1 MCHLSTELKKTKK
14 CGDYWWKSKFKCQS
28 KGFRYIKYQGT
39 HCAKGSRKVSQLSI
53 NSNFYKFLFKYY
65 LLIQVAHRD
74 CSSRWNTIST
84 DSTRHVQLYL
94 MHSIVMVVIIF
105 AFCSWCWFRCWF
117 RPWECPLAA
126 TIQLR
131 LLDSISC
138 SCSSFRRKRWR
149 VLSNVRPR
157 LWATRA
163 LISVRRSRY
172 SVCSLWRALFPSE

>member
-74 CSSRWNTIST
+74 CLSRWNTIST

-94 MHSIVMVVIIF
+94 MHLIVIWSLFMHF
-105 AFCSWCWFRCWF
+105 AVDVDSAADSDLRMPSCRNNSTPA
-117 RPWECPLAA
+117 PWLY
-126 TIQLR
+126 LR
-131 LLDSISC
+131 
-138 SCSSFRRKRWR
+138 
-149 VLSNVRPR
+149 SNTMKVHWIKIKDILMYENAHFSP
-157 LWATRA
+157 
-163 LISVRRSRY
+163 
-172 SVCSLWRALFPSE
+172 SLNN